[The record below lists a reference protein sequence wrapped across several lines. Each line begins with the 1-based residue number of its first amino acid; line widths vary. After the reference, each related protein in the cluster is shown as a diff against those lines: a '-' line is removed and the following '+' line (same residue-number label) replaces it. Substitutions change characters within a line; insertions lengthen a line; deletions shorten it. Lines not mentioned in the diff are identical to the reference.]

1 VTFATPG
8 SGRLGPMT
16 SHPSP
21 RYSVALFDLDGTLCD
36 PGTGIADAVRHGLAQ
51 VGIREDDDAVL
62 RGFVGP
68 PLEHSLR
75 DRYQLS
81 PAQVARAV
89 AAYREHY
96 VAAGIF
102 QYRPYPGIP
111 EVLGRLAE
119 QGVRLGVVTAK
130 AQAIAE
136 QALRG
141 TGLIEQFEHVAG
153 RDPDVVV
160 VKAVTLRD
168 ALAAMGCAP
177 REAVMIGDREHDVHA
192 ARDNHIDSI
201 GVLYGYGSRDEL
213 VGAGAT
219 HLAESPESV
228 EALVLGRP

>member
-1 VTFATPG
+1 MIPHLA
-8 SGRLGPMT
+8 
-16 SHPSP
+16 P

-62 RGFVGP
+62 HGFVGP
-68 PLEHSLR
+68 PLENSLR
-75 DRYQLS
+75 DTYQLD
-81 PAQVARAV
+81 PAQVAVAV

-96 VAAGIF
+96 VAEGIVK
-102 QYRPYPGIP
+102 YRPYPGIP
-111 EVLGRLAE
+111 ELLGRLAE
-119 QGVRLGVVTAK
+119 RGVRLGVVTAK
-130 AQAIAE
+130 AQTVAE
-136 QALRG
+136 AALRG
-141 TGLIEQFEHVAG
+141 TGLSDCFEHVAG

-160 VKAVTLRD
+160 EKTVTLRD

-177 REAVMIGDREHDVHA
+177 GDVVMIGDREHDVHA
-192 ARDNHIDSI
+192 ARDNLVNSI

-219 HLAESPESV
+219 HLAASPAAV

>member
-1 VTFATPG
+1 MTP
-8 SGRLGPMT
+8 
-16 SHPSP
+16 HPAR

-36 PGTGIADAVRHGLAQ
+36 PGTGISDAVRHGLAQ

-75 DRYQLS
+75 DRYRLA
-81 PAQVARAV
+81 PAQVAVAV

-96 VAAGIF
+96 VANGIAK
-102 QYRPYPGIP
+102 YRPYPGIP
-111 EVLGRLAE
+111 ELLGRLAG

-130 AQAIAE
+130 AQTVAE
-136 QALRG
+136 AALRG
-141 TGLIEQFEHVAG
+141 TGLIDSFEHIAG

-160 VKAVTLRD
+160 EKNVTLRD
-168 ALAAMGCAP
+168 ALATMGCAP
-177 REAVMIGDREHDVHA
+177 HEVVMIGDREHDVRA
-192 ARDNHIDSI
+192 ARANDVDSI

-213 VGAGAT
+213 VAAGAT

-228 EALVLGRP
+228 EALLLH

>member
-1 VTFATPG
+1 
-8 SGRLGPMT
+8 MT
-16 SHPSP
+16 TNPPP

-36 PGTGIADAVRHGLAQ
+36 PGTGIDDAVRHGLAQ
-51 VGIREDDDAVL
+51 IGIREDDGAVL

-96 VAAGIF
+96 VAKGIV

-111 EVLGRLAE
+111 EVLSHLAE
-119 QGVRLGVVTAK
+119 QGIRLGVVTAK
-130 AQAIAE
+130 SQAVAE
-136 QALRG
+136 AALRG
-141 TGLIEQFEHVAG
+141 TGLIEHFEHVAG

-177 REAVMIGDREHDVHA
+177 GEVVMIGDREHDVHA
-192 ARDNHIDSI
+192 ARDNRVDSI

-219 HLAESPESV
+219 HLAGSPESV